1 MASQQL
7 LIQLL
12 IVDDEP
18 LARQRL
24 RDLVGDVGGY
34 NIVGEAANGV
44 EAMTLL
50 QNQPVDIVLVDIRMP
65 VMDGIELAQHIR
77 KLATPPNLIFT
88 TAYDHY
94 ALQAFDL
101 NAIDYLLKPI
111 RAERLS
117 AALAKARPLQAKQ
130 SQALQALQPPPQH
143 LSIHERGK
151 VLLIP
156 LDEVLYLRAELKYV
170 TVRTLEKSYLLEAS
184 LNQLEH
190 NYAERFVR
198 VHRNAL
204 VAKNAIAGY
213 AKQRVAKVE
222 QTGSEQTGS
231 EQAGA
236 EAGESSWVVLIK
248 GVADTLAV
256 SRRHQHVIRAV

>member
-1 MASQQL
+1 MVNR
-7 LIQLL
+7 QLL

-34 NIVGEAANGV
+34 TVVAEAANGV
-44 EAMTLL
+44 EAMKVL
-50 QNQPVDIVLVDIRMP
+50 QDAQVDIALVDIRMP
-65 VMDGIELAQHIR
+65 LMDGIELAQHIR
-77 KLATPPNLIFT
+77 KLSVPPNLIFT

-117 AALAKARPLQAKQ
+117 EALAKARPLQEKQ
-130 SQALQALQPPPQH
+130 SQVLQSLQETRQH

-156 LDEVLYLRAELKYV
+156 VEEVLYFRAELKYV
-170 TVRTLEKSYLLEAS
+170 TVRTSEQSYLLETS

-190 NYAERFVR
+190 LYADQFVR

-204 VAKNAIAGY
+204 VAKKAIVGY
-213 AKQRVAKVE
+213 EKQRIQQDDE
-222 QTGSEQTGS
+222 TNES
-231 EQAGA
+231 
-236 EAGESSWVVLIK
+236 GELTWVVLMRGIPE
-248 GVADTLAV
+248 TLVV
-256 SRRHQHVIRAV
+256 SRRHQHMIRAV

>member
-1 MASQQL
+1 MSKH
-7 LIQLL
+7 LL

-24 RDLVGDVGGY
+24 RDLVGDVGGFT
-34 NIVGEAANGV
+34 VVAEAANGV
-44 EAMTLL
+44 DAMAVL
-50 QNQPVDIVLVDIRMP
+50 QSTKVDIALVDIRMP

-77 KLATPPNLIFT
+77 KLADPPNLIFT

-111 RAERLS
+111 RVERLS
-117 AALAKARPLQAKQ
+117 TALAKARPLQVAQ
-130 SQALQALQPPPQH
+130 SEALQTVQKTHQH

-151 VLLIP
+151 VLLVP
-156 LDEVLYLRAELKYV
+156 VDEVLYFRAELKYV
-170 TVRTLEKSYLLEAS
+170 TVRTREKSYLLETS

-190 NYAERFVR
+190 VYVDQFVR

-204 VAKNAIAGY
+204 VARNAIAGY
-213 AKQRVAKVE
+213 EKQRVHHDEEA
-222 QTGSEQTGS
+222 SE
-231 EQAGA
+231 AA
-236 EAGESSWVVLIK
+236 EGLAWVVLIK
-248 GVADTLAV
+248 DIPDTVVV

>member
-1 MASQQL
+1 MAKQR
-7 LIQLL
+7 LL

-24 RDLVGDVGGY
+24 RDLVGDIGGY
-34 NIVGEAANGV
+34 TVVGEAANGV
-44 EAMTLL
+44 EAMAVL
-50 QNQPVDIVLVDIRMP
+50 QTQQVDIALVDIRMP

-77 KLATPPNLIFT
+77 QLSNPPNLIFT

-117 AALAKARPLQAKQ
+117 AALTKARPLNVKQ
-130 SQALQALQPPPQH
+130 SQGLRALQETRQH

-151 VLLIP
+151 VLLIAVA
-156 LDEVLYLRAELKYV
+156 EVLYFRAELKYV
-170 TVRTLEKSYLLEAS
+170 TVRTKEKSYLLEMS
-184 LNQLEH
+184 LNQLEQ
-190 NYAERFVR
+190 NYADRFVR

-204 VAKNAIAGY
+204 VAKDAIAGY
-213 AKQRVAKVE
+213 EKQRIQHDADAE
-222 QTGSEQTGS
+222 
-231 EQAGA
+231 
-236 EAGESSWVVLIK
+236 EAGELTWVVLIK
-248 GVADTLAV
+248 GISDTLVV
-256 SRRHQHVIRAV
+256 SRRHQHMIRAV